1 LSLPSC
7 PAKHPRK
14 ALLFIWLAFFAASS
28 VRAAQEARPV
38 PGDPRRNVLKNGL
51 TWIYQEDASSSA
63 TSLFIVIGG
72 GQIAEPPGQSGLAYL
87 ATRLAVEV
95 PDSDK
100 VHELMT
106 KSTRLSVVGQEDC
119 SVIGIQCL
127 SENLEDALRTV
138 GGIMSDPLLSGLRI
152 DANKENMRYQAKSAL
167 DDSIYAGHAAAMK
180 AFFGPGGCG
189 ESSWGTEASLD
200 ALRKKDI
207 AEFYKSHIVAA
218 NMVAS
223 VASDLDER
231 TIARLLEKYFGTLK
245 TGVSGKE
252 ASPATKTP
260 ASKEIAVVKEAAEA
274 YLGLAFPIPGLTP
287 RNFALAA
294 LVDDILSGGIGSR
307 LWQLRFRDKLAYNFN
322 ANVTQTCGQGLL
334 EAYLETSPAKVPAA
348 RAALRRVLGE
358 LADRGLTA
366 GELETAV
373 TDAEASFL
381 RLNETKEVRARN
393 AGLFEF
399 RGLGCGFVRNFPG
412 ELRIVPL
419 EELNA
424 YLKTVLALDRA
435 VEVVIG
441 PKTD

>member
-1 LSLPSC
+1 LPSPSC
-7 PAKHPRK
+7 RARYPEK
-14 ALLFIWLAFFAASS
+14 AVLFIGLAFLAASS
-28 VRAAQEARPV
+28 VRAAREAQSV
-38 PGDPRRNVLKNGL
+38 QGEPRRNVLKNGL
-51 TWIYQEDASSSA
+51 TWIYQEDASSAA
-63 TSLFIVIGG
+63 TCLFFVIGG
-72 GQIAEPPGQSGLAYL
+72 GQIAEPAGRSGLAYL
-87 ATRLAVEV
+87 STRLAVEV

-106 KSTRLSVVGQEDC
+106 KSTRLSVVGEEDC

-167 DDSIYAGHAAAMK
+167 DDSVYAGHAAAMK

-189 ESSWGTEASLD
+189 EICWGTEASLD

-231 TIARLLEKYFGTLK
+231 TIARLLEKYFGSLK
-245 TGVSGKE
+245 TGVPVKA

-260 ASKEIAVVKEAAEA
+260 ESREVAVIKEAAEA

-294 LVDDILSGGIGSR
+294 LVDDVLSGGIGSR
-307 LWQLRFRDKLAYNFN
+307 LWQLRFRDRLAYNFN
-322 ANVTQTCGQGLL
+322 ANVTQTSGQGLL
-334 EAYLETSPAKVPAA
+334 EAYVETSPAKVPAA

-358 LADRGLTA
+358 LAARGLTA
-366 GELETAV
+366 GELETAI
-373 TDAEASFL
+373 TDAEASFI

-393 AGLFEF
+393 SGLFEF
-399 RGLGCGFVRNFPG
+399 RGLGCGFVRNFPA
-412 ELRIVPL
+412 ELRSVPL
-419 EELNA
+419 EEINA
-424 YLKTVLALDRA
+424 YLKTVLALDGA

-441 PKTD
+441 PKTE